1 MTLVRP
7 RAEKSL
13 SWMKVNSSMEVK
25 KALPKYR
32 CYICKDWGLVQNPN
46 TREQQD
52 CACKKAQDLKR
63 HMEAS
68 GIYELA
74 RDKTFE
80 KFLVDKGNPLLCRA
94 KRLGMNYTEN
104 FEHKKGPHNSV
115 AFLGTVGAGKTHLS
129 FAIANEL
136 LKRNMDVA
144 YFPYRE
150 EITRLK
156 QNIINEKVYQNR
168 MNIFKNARVLL
179 LDDLFKGKVTESE
192 ISIIFEL
199 INDRYLR
206 KKATIISSE
215 LTIHRL
221 MDIDEAVGSRILE
234 VAKGSIIQFQEPKM
248 NYRLYGQ

>member
-1 MTLVRP
+1 
-7 RAEKSL
+7 
-13 SWMKVNSSMEVK
+13 MEVK
-25 KALPKYR
+25 KELPKYR
-32 CYICKDWGLVQNPN
+32 CHICKDWGFVKKPYTSAIQ
-46 TREQQD
+46 E
-52 CACKKAQDLKR
+52 CACKKAEAIQR

-68 GIYELA
+68 GIYDLV

-80 KFLVDKGNPLLCRA
+80 KFLLNKGNPLLCRA

-104 FEHKKGPHNSV
+104 FEQKKDTHNSV
-115 AFLGTVGAGKTHLS
+115 AFLGAVGSGKTHLS

-234 VAKGSIIQFQEPKM
+234 VAKGSIIQFQESKM